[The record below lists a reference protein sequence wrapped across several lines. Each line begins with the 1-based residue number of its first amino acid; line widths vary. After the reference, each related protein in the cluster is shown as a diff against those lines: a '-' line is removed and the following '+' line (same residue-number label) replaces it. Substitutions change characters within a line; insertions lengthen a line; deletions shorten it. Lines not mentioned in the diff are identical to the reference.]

1 MSDEEEVRVVHVD
14 DLPTLR
20 MGSGSLFRP
29 VRRKLALTG
38 VSAHAYTG
46 IEVGDEVIEPHD
58 ELSPSAGGHEEL
70 YVVMTGRAAFLVADE
85 EIDAPA
91 GTMLRVDIGQ
101 LREAKAAEPATTV
114 LVVGGEPGAALPPSP
129 FEYWYAA
136 EPDYVAGNYE
146 RGIEILTEGLHDH
159 PLSSGLN
166 YQLACYN
173 ALAGRSD
180 EAIRHLKVALA
191 GDDDRIAG
199 WAAGDGDL
207 DAIRDREDFP
217 NLDA

>member
-1 MSDEEEVRVVHVD
+1 MSEEEEARVVHVD
-14 DLPTLR
+14 DLPELK

-46 IEVGDEVIEPHD
+46 IEAGDEVIEPHD
-58 ELSPSAGGHEEL
+58 ELSPNAGGHEEL
-70 YVVMTGRAAFLVADE
+70 YVVMTGHATFVVAGE

-91 GTMLRVDIGQ
+91 GTMLRVDVGQ
-101 LREAKAAEPATTV
+101 QREARAAEAGTTV
-114 LVVGGEPGAALPPSP
+114 LVVGGEPGSALPPSP

-136 EPDYVAGNYE
+136 EPEYLAGDYE
-146 RGIEILTEGLHDH
+146 RGIEILSEGLHDH

-173 ALAGRSD
+173 ALAGRGD
-180 EAIRHLKVALA
+180 EAIRRLRVALA

-199 WAAGDGDL
+199 WAGEDEDF
-207 DAIRDREDFP
+207 DSIRNREDFP